1 MVYIDDVIK
10 MKQKEDILKKVALL
24 LTAFMALTC
33 LSCCSAKKSKTETK
47 NTSVPE
53 KEAVISEAKTETQII
68 TNKTSEEVKMSAET
82 LEALNGKE
90 GVFAVLTTE
99 KGQIVLELFFK
110 ETPMT
115 VANFVGLA
123 EGTLDA
129 AKGKPFYDG
138 LTFHRVIADF
148 MIQGGDPQGNG
159 TGGPGYKF
167 ADEFVDG
174 FIFDKPGK
182 LAMANSG
189 TNTNGSQ
196 FFITHVPTDWLNYKH
211 TIFGQV
217 VTGQNVVDTVEQG
230 DHIINLKIVRQ
241 GKEAEKFTV
250 TQASFDKL
258 KAEGEKKAAKFTEEQ
273 AAREAKKAEEQLKE
287 ITKGCEKSK
296 EGIYYKTTEPGS
308 GDKVGKGK
316 LVTVGYMGYLVDG
329 TLFDAS
335 KEFHPQGHDPLSFTT
350 GAGQMI
356 PGFDY
361 MVQDMKLGETRTMII
376 PPALAYGENG
386 YPGVIPGNAYICF
399 DVKVLKF

>member
-1 MVYIDDVIK
+1 MIVK
-10 MKQKEDILKKVALL
+10 NCGGNKLKKLL
-24 LTAFMALTC
+24 IAVTMLFAVLNLC
-33 LSCCSAKKSKTETK
+33 SCKSKKTETK
-47 NTSVPE
+47 TTAKNETVIKAADSEKAAGTKDNTKKRE
-53 KEAVISEAKTETQII
+53 D
-68 TNKTSEEVKMSAET
+68 VKMSAE
-82 LEALNGKE
+82 ALDALKGKE

-99 KGQIVLELFFK
+99 KGQIVLELFYK

-174 FIFDKPGK
+174 YIFDKPGK

-217 VTGQNVVDTVEQG
+217 VTGQNVVDAVAQG
-230 DHIINLKIVRQ
+230 DHIISLQIVRQ

-250 TQASFDKL
+250 TQESFDKL
-258 KAEGEKKAAKFTEEQ
+258 KAEGEKKAAKFAEEQ
-273 AAREAKKAEEQLKE
+273 AAREAKKAEEQMKE
-287 ITKGCEKSK
+287 LTKGCEKSK
-296 EGIYYKTTEPGS
+296 EGIYYKITEPGT

-316 LVTVGYMGYLVDG
+316 NVTVGYMGYLVDG
-329 TLFDAS
+329 TVFDFT
-335 KEFHPQGHDPLSFTT
+335 KEFLPQGHDPLSFKT

-361 MVQDMKLGETRTMII
+361 MVQDMKLGETRKMII